1 MFRKSVIL
9 MALCVAVFSLF
20 SGKAYAAAPS
30 AKLNDLLA
38 AYNGERNAQVRYMLF
53 AQQADKEGYNGV
65 ASLFRAIARAE
76 QVHYENNAGSIK
88 KLGGTANANIETP
101 VVKSTKENLE
111 TALKDKTQKGAGKV
125 DAAHAKLL
133 KKALNN
139 LETWKGQKRD
149 FFVCLVCG
157 NVTEDKAPAICPIC
171 GASKE
176 KFTAVN

>member
-9 MALCVAVFSLF
+9 MALCVAVLS
-20 SGKAYAAAPS
+20 STAAAAPS
-30 AKLNDLLA
+30 ANLNDLLA
-38 AYNGERNAQVRYMLF
+38 AYKGEKNAQVRYVLF
-53 AQQADKEGYNGV
+53 AQQADKEGYKGA

-76 QVHYENNAGSIK
+76 QVHYENNAISIK
-88 KLGGTANANIETP
+88 KLGGAANAKMETP

-111 TALKDKTQKGAGKV
+111 AALKDKSQKGEGKV
-125 DAAHAKLL
+125 EAIHAKLL
-133 KKALNN
+133 KKALDN
-139 LETWKGQKRD
+139 LEPWKAQKKD

-171 GASKE
+171 GAPKE